1 MSDPRRS
8 SNTRGIIVYILF
20 IAAMLVILISVMRSL
35 SNPQVWLSDQETVK
49 LLEENKV
56 KNIRITPIRSGD
68 ATSGQAVL
76 TVEDDSVTLVRYYFV
91 SDVAKFRKDMLEDY
105 PKVEVA
111 VSPLQEEATW
121 VKVLPYIALIILVFG
136 FVFLMMA
143 QANANGG
150 NNRMMNFG
158 RSQATL
164 ADKEHPI
171 KFKDVAGCQEEKK
184 ELQELVEFLKN
195 PARFSEMGAR
205 IPKGVLL
212 IGPPGTGKTY
222 LARAV
227 AGEAG
232 VPFLTISGSD
242 FVEMFVG
249 VGASRVRDLFDQA
262 KRRVPCIVFID
273 EIDAVGRQRG
283 TGLGG
288 GHDEREQT
296 LNQLLVEMD
305 GFTVNQGVIVMAAT
319 NRVDILDPALLRPGR
334 FDRQIVVNRPDV
346 EGRREVLEIYAKG
359 KPLSS
364 DVDLDRIARITAGFT
379 PADLENLMNEAA
391 ILAAR
396 NKESYITME
405 DVQASLIRVGIGTEK
420 KSRRISDKEKR
431 VTAYHEVGHAI
442 LHHLLPELDE
452 VHAISIIP
460 TGLAGGYT
468 MSVPEEDRMY
478 QSKSELKA
486 EMIGLLGG
494 RAAEE
499 IILEDITTGA
509 SNDLHRV
516 SEIARAMVTQFG
528 MSDTL
533 GPLEFG
539 EHHEEVFL
547 GREIGHT
554 RNYGEKTA
562 EVIDREVKEL
572 VDEAYGKA
580 REILSKN
587 EKILHTGAQLLI
599 EKEKITGEE
608 FTALFEE

>member
-1 MSDPRRS
+1 MSDPARRS
-8 SNTRGIIVYILF
+8 TRGFIVYVLF
-20 IAAMLVILISVMRSL
+20 IAALLIVLITVMQSI
-35 SNPQVWLSDQETVK
+35 SNPQVWLSDTETVK

-56 KNIRITPIRSGD
+56 KAIRISPIRAGD
-68 ATSGQAVL
+68 AASGQAVL
-76 TVEDDSVTLVRYYFV
+76 TVKDEEATLIRYYFV
-91 SDVAKFRKDMLEDY
+91 SDVAQFRKEILEQY

-111 VSPLQEEATW
+111 VSPLREESAW
-121 VKVLPYIALIILVFG
+121 VKVVPYIALIVLVLG
-136 FVFLMMA
+136 FVFMMSA
-143 QANANGG
+143 QANANGA
-150 NNRMMNFG
+150 NSRMMNFG
-158 RSQATL
+158 RSQAQL
-164 ADKEHPI
+164 ADKKNPI
-171 KFKDVAGCQEEKK
+171 TFKDVAGCQEEKK

-195 PARFSEMGAR
+195 PARFSSMGAR

-262 KRRVPCIVFID
+262 KRRMPCIVFID

-346 EGRREVLEIYAKG
+346 EGRREVLDIYAKD

-396 NKESYITME
+396 NQENYISME
-405 DVQASLIRVGIGTEK
+405 DLQASLIRVGVGTEK

-442 LHHLLPELDE
+442 LNHLLPELDE

-468 MSVPEEDRMY
+468 MSIPEEDRMY

-486 EMIGLLGG
+486 EMVGLLGG

-499 IILEDITTGA
+499 IILEDVTTGA

-516 SEIARAMVTQFG
+516 SEIARAMVTQYG

-539 EHHEEVFL
+539 DHHEEVFL

-562 EVIDREVKEL
+562 DEIDREVKEL
-572 VDEAYGKA
+572 VDESYAKA
-580 REILSKN
+580 REILKEN
-587 EKILHTGAQLLI
+587 EAILHKGAELLI
-599 EKEKITGEE
+599 EKEKITGAE
-608 FTALFEE
+608 FTALFEG

>member
-1 MSDPRRS
+1 MSDPAKRS
-8 SNTRGIIVYILF
+8 TRGMIVYVLF
-20 IAAMLVILISVMRSL
+20 IAVMLIILISVVQSI

-49 LLEENKV
+49 LLAENKV
-56 KNIRITPIRSGD
+56 KAIQISPIRAGD
-68 ATSGQAVL
+68 AASGQAVL
-76 TVEDDSVTLVRYYFV
+76 TVKDEEATVIRYYFI
-91 SDVAKFRKDMLEDY
+91 SDVARFREEILEQY
-105 PKVEVA
+105 PDVEVA
-111 VSPLQEEATW
+111 VSPLREESTW
-121 VKVLPYIALIILVFG
+121 VKVVPYIALIVLVLG
-136 FVFLMMA
+136 FVFMMSA
-143 QANANGG
+143 QANANGA
-150 NNRMMNFG
+150 NSRMMNFG
-158 RSQATL
+158 RSQAQL
-164 ADKEHPI
+164 ADKKNPI
-171 KFKDVAGCQEEKK
+171 TFKDVAGCQEEKK

-195 PARFSEMGAR
+195 PARFSSMGAR

-262 KRRVPCIVFID
+262 KRRMPCIVFID

-346 EGRREVLEIYAKG
+346 EGRREVLDIYAKD

-396 NKESYITME
+396 NQENYITME
-405 DVQASLIRVGIGTEK
+405 DLQASLIRVGVGTEK

-442 LHHLLPELDE
+442 LNHLLPELDE

-468 MSVPEEDRMY
+468 MSIPDEDRMY

-486 EMIGLLGG
+486 EMVGLLGG

-499 IILEDITTGA
+499 IILEDVTTGA

-516 SEIARAMVTQFG
+516 SEIARAMVTQYG

-539 EHHEEVFL
+539 DHHEEVFL

-562 EVIDREVKEL
+562 DEIDREVKEL
-572 VDEAYGKA
+572 VDESYAKA
-580 REILSKN
+580 CEILKEN
-587 EKILHTGAQLLI
+587 EEILHRGAALLI
-599 EKEKITGEE
+599 EKEKITGAE
-608 FTALFEE
+608 FTALFEG